1 MSRKMS
7 RKMIGTIAVLMT
19 LLMAISGCSAEKKAT
34 FRATVIEIGESSLL
48 VTPLEDEEELK
59 SSDQIV
65 LGKDTFDGDVEVEDV
80 LEITYN
86 GEILETYPASLGE
99 VYSVER
105 IVQ

>member
-1 MSRKMS
+1 MRRKA
-7 RKMIGTIAVLMT
+7 IGTIFAMLM
-19 LLMAISGCSAEKKAT
+19 LLIAISGCSTEKKAK
-34 FRATVIEIGESSLL
+34 FRATVIEMGENSLL
-48 VTPLEDEEELK
+48 VTPLEDEEELR

-86 GEILETYPASLGE
+86 GEILETYPASLGK